1 VDAAP
6 RGDGVT
12 GQDRLGWAIVA
23 ASYLLGSIPFGLLL
37 GRFVAGVDVRQEG
50 SGNIGATN
58 VARTAGRRLG
68 VLTLVLDA
76 AKGAIPVGIAAWALG
91 VPPDASWP
99 AAAGLAAFFGHV
111 FPVWLRFRGGK
122 GVATA
127 LGAFLALTPWLTLGA
142 ALVFGVTFAASK
154 VVSVSSLVAT
164 AVLAGGATVLHGKDA
179 PVTEVALVVLLVIIV
194 RHQSNIR
201 RMARGQESRLP
212 ATGSGPRSS
221 RPPDG

>member
-1 VDAAP
+1 
-6 RGDGVT
+6 
-12 GQDRLGWAIVA
+12 
-23 ASYLLGSIPFGLLL
+23 
-37 GRFVAGVDVRQEG
+37 
-50 SGNIGATN
+50 

-76 AKGAIPVGIAAWALG
+76 AKGAIPVGITAWAMG
-91 VPPDASWP
+91 TPHDAGWP
-99 AAAGLAAFFGHV
+99 AAAGLFAFLGHV

-164 AVLAGGATVLHGKDA
+164 AVLAGGAALLHGRDA
-179 PVTEVALVVLLVIIV
+179 PVTRVALVVLLVILA

-201 RMARGQESRLP
+201 RMLRGEESRLP
-212 ATGSGPRSS
+212 PR
-221 RPPDG
+221 P

>member
-1 VDAAP
+1 M
-6 RGDGVT
+6 T

-99 AAAGLAAFFGHV
+99 AAAGLAAFLGHV

-142 ALVFGVTFAASK
+142 ALVFGAVFAVIK
-154 VVSVSSLVAT
+154 VVSVSSLAAT
-164 AVLAGGATVLHGKDA
+164 AALAGSAALVHGKGA
-179 PVTEVALVVLLVIIV
+179 PVTQAALFVLLVIVV

-201 RMARGQESRLP
+201 RMLRGVESRLP
-212 ATGSGPRSS
+212 PRS
-221 RPPDG
+221 

>member
-1 VDAAP
+1 M
-6 RGDGVT
+6 G
-12 GQDRLGWAIVA
+12 
-23 ASYLLGSIPFGLLL
+23 ASYLAGSIPFGLLL
-37 GRFVAGVDVRQEG
+37 GRFFAGVDVREAG

-76 AKGAIPVGIAAWALG
+76 AKGALAVGVTAWALG
-91 VPPDASWP
+91 VPNDAGWP
-99 AAAGLAAFFGHV
+99 AAAGLAAFLGHV

-154 VVSVSSLVAT
+154 VVSVSSLAAT
-164 AVLAGGATVLHGKDA
+164 AALAGGAALLHGKGAPGHPGGAGGAPGDRRPPPVEHPADA
-179 PVTEVALVVLLVIIV
+179 ARRGVAPPP
-194 RHQSNIR
+194 
-201 RMARGQESRLP
+201 AR
-212 ATGSGPRSS
+212 GSGPRSS

>member
-1 VDAAP
+1 M
-6 RGDGVT
+6 T
-12 GQDRLGWAIVA
+12 GPEKLGLLLVA
-23 ASYLLGSIPFGLLL
+23 TSYLVGSIPFGLLL
-37 GRFVAGVDVRQEG
+37 GRFFAGVDVRAAG

-76 AKGAIPVGIAAWALG
+76 AKGAVAVGLTGWVLG
-91 VPPDASWP
+91 VPNDSGWP
-99 AAAGLAAFFGHV
+99 AAAGLFAFLGHV

-127 LGAFLALTPWLTLGA
+127 LGAFLALTPWLTQFA
-142 ALVFGVTFAASK
+142 ALVFGVTFAATK
-154 VVSVSSLVAT
+154 VVSASSLTSA
-164 AVLAGGATVLHGKDA
+164 AALAAGAALVHGKDA
-179 PVTEVALVVLLVIIV
+179 PVTKVALVVLLVIVV

-201 RMARGQESRLP
+201 RMLRGEESRL
-212 ATGSGPRSS
+212 AARRSASRSS

>member
-1 VDAAP
+1 M
-6 RGDGVT
+6 T
-12 GQDRLGWAIVA
+12 GQERLGVVLVG
-23 ASYLLGSIPFGLLL
+23 ASYLAGSIPFGLLL
-37 GRFVAGVDVRQEG
+37 GRFFAGVDVREAG

-76 AKGAIPVGIAAWALG
+76 GKGALAVGITAWVLG
-91 VPPDASWP
+91 VPDHAGWP
-99 AAAGLAAFFGHV
+99 AAAGLAAFLGHV

-142 ALVFGVTFAASK
+142 ALVFGATFAASK
-154 VVSVSSLVAT
+154 VVSVSSLTAA
-164 AVLAGGATVLHGKDA
+164 AVLAGGAALLHGKGA
-179 PVTEVALVVLLVIIV
+179 PVTQVALVVLLVIVV

-201 RMARGQESRLP
+201 RMLRGEESRLP
-212 ATGSGPRSS
+212 PRDSGPRSS

>member
-1 VDAAP
+1 MSDP
-6 RGDGVT
+6 
-12 GQDRLGWAIVA
+12 QRLGWLLVG
-23 ASYLLGSIPFGLLL
+23 ASYLAGSIPFGLVL
-37 GRFVAGVDVRQEG
+37 GRFFAGVDVRESG

-76 AKGAIPVGIAAWALG
+76 AKGALPVGITAWALG
-91 VPPDASWP
+91 VPVDSGWP
-99 AAAGLAAFFGHV
+99 AAAGLCAFLGHV

-164 AVLAGGATVLHGKDA
+164 AVLAGGAALLHGRDA
-179 PVTEVALVVLLVIIV
+179 PVTRVALVVLLVILV

-201 RMARGQESRLP
+201 RMLRGEESRL
-212 ATGSGPRSS
+212 AAARRSGPPPS

>member
-1 VDAAP
+1 
-6 RGDGVT
+6 VT

-23 ASYLLGSIPFGLLL
+23 ASFLLGSIPFGLLL

-99 AAAGLAAFFGHV
+99 AAAGLAAFLGHV

-201 RMARGQESRLP
+201 RMARGEESRLP
-212 ATGSGPRSS
+212 ARGSGPRSS

>member
-1 VDAAP
+1 
-6 RGDGVT
+6 VT
-12 GQDRLGWAIVA
+12 VQERLGVVLVG
-23 ASYLLGSIPFGLLL
+23 ASYLAGSIPFGLLL
-37 GRFVAGVDVRQEG
+37 GRFFAGVDVREAG

-76 AKGAIPVGIAAWALG
+76 GKGALAVGITAWVLG
-91 VPPDASWP
+91 VPNDAGWP
-99 AAAGLAAFFGHV
+99 ASAGLAAFLGHV

-154 VVSVSSLVAT
+154 VVSVSSLTAA
-164 AVLAGGATVLHGKDA
+164 AVLAGGAALLHGKGA
-179 PVTEVALVVLLVIIV
+179 PVTQVALVVLLVIVV
-194 RHQSNIR
+194 RHQSNLG
-201 RMARGQESRLP
+201 RMLRGEESRLRP
-212 ATGSGPRSS
+212 RDSGPRSS

>member
-1 VDAAP
+1 M
-6 RGDGVT
+6 T

-91 VPPDASWP
+91 VPHDGSWP
-99 AAAGLAAFFGHV
+99 AAAGLAAFLGHV

-142 ALVFGVTFAASK
+142 ALVFGVVFAASK
-154 VVSVSSLVAT
+154 VVSVSSLAAT
-164 AVLAGGATVLHGKDA
+164 AALAGGAALVHGKGA
-179 PVTEVALVVLLVIIV
+179 PVTQVALFVLLVIGV

-201 RMARGQESRLP
+201 RMLRGDESRLP
-212 ATGSGPRSS
+212 PRA
-221 RPPDG
+221 

>member
-1 VDAAP
+1 MSAE
-6 RGDGVT
+6 
-12 GQDRLGWAIVA
+12 DRLGWLLVG
-23 ASYLLGSIPFGLLL
+23 ASYLAGSIPFGLLL
-37 GRFVAGVDVRQEG
+37 GRFVAGIDVRDAG

-76 AKGAIPVGIAAWALG
+76 AKGAIPVGATAWLLG
-91 VPPDASWP
+91 VPVDAGWP
-99 AAAGLAAFFGHV
+99 AAAGLSAFLGHV

-142 ALVFGVTFAASK
+142 ALVFGVSFAASK
-154 VVSVSSLVAT
+154 VVSVSSLAAA
-164 AVLAGGATVLHGKDA
+164 AVLTGGAALLHGRDA
-179 PVTEVALVVLLVIIV
+179 PITGVALVVLLVILV

-201 RMARGQESRLP
+201 RMLRGEESRL
-212 ATGSGPRSS
+212 AAARRSGPPPS